1 MEENMVRCLVTG
13 VAGFIGSH
21 LAERLLRDGHEVC
34 GVDDFSDYYP
44 RWIKE
49 RNLAYLR
56 HWQRFTFVEGD
67 LLSLDV
73 LPLFEDAAW
82 IFHQAGQA
90 GVRGSWGEEF
100 ARYVDCNVLVTQ
112 RLLDAAVHC
121 RHIERFVYASS
132 SSVYGN
138 SIVMPLAESLVPHP
152 LSPYGVTKLAAE
164 HLCNLYF
171 ANFGVPTVS
180 LRYFTVYGPRQRPDM
195 AFHRF
200 CKALIAHQSI
210 HLYGDGQQTRS
221 FTFVSDVVEA
231 NILAATT
238 EKVVGETFNVAG
250 GASVSL
256 YEVVRL
262 LQGISGVSTPI
273 SFDNE
278 QHGDVRHIFAS
289 MGLAK
294 RLLGYQPMV
303 SLEDGLEQEFRD
315 IAALYPHER
324 LGMVEQQNQAV
335 LS

>member
-1 MEENMVRCLVTG
+1 MRCLVTG

-34 GVDDFSDYYP
+34 GVDGFIDYYP

-56 HWQRFTFVEGD
+56 RWQRFTFVEGD
-67 LLSLDV
+67 LLNLDL
-73 LPLFEDAAW
+73 LPLFEDVTW

-90 GVRGSWGEEF
+90 GVRVSWGKDF
-100 ARYVDCNVLVTQ
+100 VRYVDCNVLVTQ
-112 RLLDAAVHC
+112 RMLDAAVHSK
-121 RHIERFVYASS
+121 HIQRFINASS

-138 SIVMPLAESLVPHP
+138 SVVMPLAESLVPHP

-171 ANFGVPTVS
+171 SNFGVPTVS

-200 CKALIAHQSI
+200 CKALIEHQSI

-221 FTFVSDVVEA
+221 FTFVSDIVEA
-231 NILAATT
+231 NMLAATA
-238 EKVVGETFNVAG
+238 EKIVGETFNVAG

-262 LQGISGVSTPI
+262 LQGISGITTPI
-273 SFDNE
+273 TFENE

-294 RLLGYQPMV
+294 RLLGYQPTV

-315 IAALYPHER
+315 IVALYPREK
-324 LGMVEQQNQAV
+324 LSIAESQQQIV